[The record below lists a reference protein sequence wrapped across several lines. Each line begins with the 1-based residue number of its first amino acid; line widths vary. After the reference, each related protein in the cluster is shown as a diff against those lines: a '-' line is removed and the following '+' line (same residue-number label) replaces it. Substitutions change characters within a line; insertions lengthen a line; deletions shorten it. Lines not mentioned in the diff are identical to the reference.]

1 MKRNDFRI
9 HPTASL
15 FFGCFLALTLGCTKP
30 TTEIGLG
37 LQPAS
42 ELLDVVVIDTVT
54 VELATLREDSLR
66 TDRLSTG
73 LVGSV
78 YVPRFGQVRASLAT
92 QLRLSATDLNFGEN
106 PVADSLFLQL
116 RYTGDFYGRLSP
128 SSFSVQPLAD
138 NLSFDSAYYSSWT
151 PQTTGDE
158 WVSPSAGA
166 MDLRPADELILG
178 EDTLPPTL
186 RIPLRTDLGQ
196 TLVGLDSSTY
206 DENASWFDVVP
217 GILVQ
222 PLDVRHGAP
231 AFDINSGLSVMR
243 LHYHND
249 TDTSFYD
256 FLISPL
262 SARMNLFEH
271 VFEGD
276 LAVLDVDESME
287 EWAGTERAYVLSAAG
302 TKVRLRFPH
311 LAAFQDSLM
320 DVPTVLKAE
329 LVLPAEPESFD
340 KPIPAPDRL
349 FVLLENA
356 EGNLSE
362 TPDEGA
368 PIPVDGTYDATRK
381 SYVFNLSSTVQ
392 ALMKGELDGRE
403 LYLVSSRRG
412 ISVSSVVLKGTTVD
426 DPARLTLTLG
436 R

>member
-9 HPTASL
+9 HPTVSL
-15 FFGCFLALTLGCTKP
+15 FLGCFLALTLGCTKP
-30 TTEIGLG
+30 TTDIGLG

-138 NLSFDSAYYSSWT
+138 SLSFDSAYYSSWT

-158 WVSPSAGA
+158 WVSPLAGA

-196 TLVGLDSSTY
+196 TLVDLDSSTY
-206 DENASWFDVVP
+206 DENASWFEVVP

-222 PLDVRHGAP
+222 SLDVRHGAP

-276 LAVLDVDESME
+276 LAVLDADESVE
-287 EWAGTERAYVLSAAG
+287 EWPGTERAYVLSASG
-302 TKVRLRFPH
+302 TKARLRFPH
-311 LAAFQDSLM
+311 LAAFQDSLT
-320 DVPTVLKAE
+320 DIPTVLKAE
-329 LVLPAEPESFD
+329 LVLPVEPESFD

-349 FVLLENA
+349 FVLLENV

-362 TPDEGA
+362 TPDEEA

-381 SYVFNLSSTVQ
+381 AYVFNLSSTVQ

-412 ISVSSVVLKGTTVD
+412 ISVSSVVLKGTQVD

>member
-1 MKRNDFRI
+1 MKRNDFCI
-9 HPTASL
+9 HPTVSL
-15 FFGCFLALTLGCTKP
+15 FLGCFLALTLGCTKP
-30 TTEIGLG
+30 TTDIGLG

-78 YVPRFGQVRASLAT
+78 YVPRFGQVQASLAT

-128 SSFSVQPLAD
+128 SSFSVQPLSD
-138 NLSFDSAYYSSWT
+138 SLSFDSAYYSSWT

-158 WVSPSAGA
+158 WVSPLAGA

-178 EDTLPPTL
+178 GDTLPPTL

-196 TLVGLDSSTY
+196 TLVDLDSSTY
-206 DENASWFDVVP
+206 DENASWFGVVP

-276 LAVLDVDESME
+276 LAVLDADEAVE
-287 EWAGTERAYVLSAAG
+287 EWAGTERAYVLSASG

-311 LAAFQDSLM
+311 LAAFQDSLA

-329 LVLPAEPESFD
+329 LELPVESESFD

-349 FVLLENA
+349 FVLLENT

-362 TPDEGA
+362 TPDEEA

-381 SYVFNLSSTVQ
+381 AYVFNLSSTVQ

-412 ISVSSVVLKGTTVD
+412 VSVSSVVLKGTQVD

>member
-15 FFGCFLALTLGCTKP
+15 FLGCFLALILGCTKP
-30 TTEIGLG
+30 TTDIGLG

-78 YVPRFGQVRASLAT
+78 YVPRFGQVKASLAT

-138 NLSFDSAYYSSWT
+138 SLSFDSAYYSSWT
-151 PQTTGDE
+151 PPTTGDE
-158 WVSPSAGA
+158 WVSPLAGA

-196 TLVGLDSSTY
+196 TLVDLDSSTY
-206 DENASWFDVVP
+206 DENASWFEVIP
-217 GILVQ
+217 GVLVQ
-222 PLDVRHGAP
+222 PLDVLHGAL

-271 VFEGD
+271 VFEGE
-276 LAVLDVDESME
+276 LAVLDVDESVE
-287 EWAGTERAYVLSAAG
+287 ELAGTERAYVLSASG

-311 LAAFQDSLM
+311 LAAFQDSLA

-329 LVLPAEPESFD
+329 LVLPVEPESFD
-340 KPIPAPDRL
+340 KPVPAPDRL
-349 FVLLENA
+349 FVLLENE
-356 EGNLSE
+356 EGSLSE
-362 TPDEGA
+362 TPDEEA

-381 SYVFNLSSTVQ
+381 AYVFNLSSTVQ
-392 ALMKGELDGRE
+392 ALMKGDLDGRE

-412 ISVSSVVLKGTTVD
+412 ISVSSVVLKGTQVD

>member
-9 HPTASL
+9 HPTVSL
-15 FFGCFLALTLGCTKP
+15 FLGCFLALAFGCTKP
-30 TTEIGLG
+30 TTDIGLG

-66 TDRLSTG
+66 TERLSTG

-128 SSFSVQPLAD
+128 SSFSVQPLTD
-138 NLSFDSAYYSSWT
+138 SLSYDSSYYSSWT

-158 WVSPSAGA
+158 WVSPLTGA

-196 TLVGLDSSTY
+196 TLVNLDSSTY
-206 DENASWFDVVP
+206 DENASWFAVVP

-222 PLDVRHGAP
+222 PLDVLHGAL

-271 VFEGD
+271 VFEGE
-276 LAVLDVDESME
+276 LAVLDADESVE
-287 EWAGTERAYVLSAAG
+287 ELAGSERAYVLSASG

-311 LAAFQDSLM
+311 LAAFQDSLA

-329 LVLPAEPESFD
+329 LVLPVEPESFD
-340 KPIPAPDRL
+340 KPVPAPDRL
-349 FVLLENA
+349 FVLLENE

-362 TPDEGA
+362 TPDEEA

-381 SYVFNLSSTVQ
+381 AYVFNLSSTVQ
-392 ALMKGELDGRE
+392 ALMKGDLDGRE

-412 ISVSSVVLKGTTVD
+412 VSVSSVVLKGTQVD

>member
-9 HPTASL
+9 HPTVSL
-15 FFGCFLALTLGCTKP
+15 FLGCFLALTLGCTKP
-30 TTEIGLG
+30 TTDIGLG

-78 YVPRFGQVRASLAT
+78 YVPRFGQVQASLAT

-128 SSFSVQPLAD
+128 SSFSVQPLSD
-138 NLSFDSAYYSSWT
+138 SLSFDSAYYSSWT

-158 WVSPSAGA
+158 WVSPLAGA

-178 EDTLPPTL
+178 GDTLPPTL

-196 TLVGLDSSTY
+196 TLVDLDSSTY
-206 DENASWFDVVP
+206 DENASWFGVVP

-222 PLDVRHGAP
+222 TLDVRHGAP

-276 LAVLDVDESME
+276 LAVLDADEAVE
-287 EWAGTERAYVLSAAG
+287 EWAGTERAYVLSASG

-311 LAAFQDSLM
+311 LAAFQDSLA
-320 DVPTVLKAE
+320 DVTTVLKAE
-329 LVLPAEPESFD
+329 LELPVESESFD

-349 FVLLENA
+349 FVLLENT

-362 TPDEGA
+362 TPDEEA

-381 SYVFNLSSTVQ
+381 AYVFNLSSTVQ

-412 ISVSSVVLKGTTVD
+412 VSVSSVVLKGTQVD

>member
-9 HPTASL
+9 HPTVSL
-15 FFGCFLALTLGCTKP
+15 FLGCFLALTLGCTKP
-30 TTEIGLG
+30 TTDIGLG

-78 YVPRFGQVRASLAT
+78 YVPRFGQVQASLAT

-128 SSFSVQPLAD
+128 SSFSVQPLSD
-138 NLSFDSAYYSSWT
+138 SLSFDSAYYSSWT

-158 WVSPSAGA
+158 WVSPLAGA

-178 EDTLPPTL
+178 GDTLPPTL

-196 TLVGLDSSTY
+196 TLVDLDSSTY
-206 DENASWFDVVP
+206 DENASWFGVVP

-222 PLDVRHGAP
+222 TLDVRHGAP

-276 LAVLDVDESME
+276 LAVLDADEAVE
-287 EWAGTERAYVLSAAG
+287 EWAGTERAYVLSASG

-311 LAAFQDSLM
+311 LAAFQDSLA

-329 LVLPAEPESFD
+329 LELPVESESFD

-349 FVLLENA
+349 FVLLENT

-362 TPDEGA
+362 TPDEEA

-381 SYVFNLSSTVQ
+381 AYVFNLSSTVQ

-412 ISVSSVVLKGTTVD
+412 VSVSSVVLKGTQVD

>member
-9 HPTASL
+9 HPTVSL
-15 FFGCFLALTLGCTKP
+15 FLGCFLALTPGCTKP
-30 TTEIGLG
+30 TTDIGLG

-78 YVPRFGQVRASLAT
+78 YVPRFGQVKASLAT

-138 NLSFDSAYYSSWT
+138 SLSFDSAYYSSWT
-151 PQTTGDE
+151 PPTTGDE
-158 WVSPSAGA
+158 WVSPLAGA

-196 TLVGLDSSTY
+196 TLVDLDSSTY
-206 DENASWFDVVP
+206 DENASWFEVIP
-217 GILVQ
+217 GVLVQ
-222 PLDVRHGAP
+222 PLDVLHGAL

-271 VFEGD
+271 VFEGE
-276 LAVLDVDESME
+276 LAVLDVDESVE
-287 EWAGTERAYVLSAAG
+287 ELAGTERAYVLSASG

-311 LAAFQDSLM
+311 LAAFQDSLA

-329 LVLPAEPESFD
+329 LVLPVEPESFD
-340 KPIPAPDRL
+340 KPVPAPDRL
-349 FVLLENA
+349 FVLLENE
-356 EGNLSE
+356 EGSLSE
-362 TPDEGA
+362 TPDEEA

-381 SYVFNLSSTVQ
+381 AYVFNLSSTVQ
-392 ALMKGELDGRE
+392 ALMKGDLDGRE

-412 ISVSSVVLKGTTVD
+412 VSVSSVVLKGTQVD

>member
-9 HPTASL
+9 HPTVSL
-15 FFGCFLALTLGCTKP
+15 FLGCFLALTLGCTKP
-30 TTEIGLG
+30 TTDIGLG

-42 ELLDVVVIDTVT
+42 ELLDVVVVDTVT
-54 VELATLREDSLR
+54 IELATLREDSLR

-78 YVPRFGQVRASLAT
+78 YVPRFGQVQASLAT
-92 QLRLSATDLNFGEN
+92 QLRLSATDLNFGES

-128 SSFSVQPLAD
+128 SSFSVQPLSD
-138 NLSFDSAYYSSWT
+138 SLSFDSAYYSSWT

-158 WVSPSAGA
+158 WVSPLAGA
-166 MDLRPADELILG
+166 MDLRPADELIFG
-178 EDTLPPTL
+178 GDTLPPTL

-196 TLVGLDSSTY
+196 TLVDLDSSTY
-206 DENASWFDVVP
+206 DENASWFGVVP

-222 PLDVRHGAP
+222 TLDVRHGAP

-262 SARMNLFEH
+262 SARMNLFAH

-276 LAVLDVDESME
+276 LAVLDADEAVE
-287 EWAGTERAYVLSAAG
+287 EWAGTDRAYVLSASG

-311 LAAFQDSLM
+311 LAAFQDSLA

-329 LVLPAEPESFD
+329 LVLPVESESFD

-349 FVLLENA
+349 FVLLENT

-362 TPDEGA
+362 TPDEEA

-381 SYVFNLSSTVQ
+381 AYVFNLSSTVQ

-403 LYLVSSRRG
+403 LYLVSNRRG
-412 ISVSSVVLKGTTVD
+412 VSVSSVVLKGTQVD

>member
-1 MKRNDFRI
+1 
-9 HPTASL
+9 
-15 FFGCFLALTLGCTKP
+15 
-30 TTEIGLG
+30 
-37 LQPAS
+37 
-42 ELLDVVVIDTVT
+42 
-54 VELATLREDSLR
+54 
-66 TDRLSTG
+66 
-73 LVGSV
+73 
-78 YVPRFGQVRASLAT
+78 
-92 QLRLSATDLNFGEN
+92 
-106 PVADSLFLQL
+106 
-116 RYTGDFYGRLSP
+116 
-128 SSFSVQPLAD
+128 
-138 NLSFDSAYYSSWT
+138 
-151 PQTTGDE
+151 
-158 WVSPSAGA
+158 
-166 MDLRPADELILG
+166 
-178 EDTLPPTL
+178 
-186 RIPLRTDLGQ
+186 
-196 TLVGLDSSTY
+196 
-206 DENASWFDVVP
+206 
-217 GILVQ
+217 
-222 PLDVRHGAP
+222 
-231 AFDINSGLSVMR
+231 
-243 LHYHND
+243 
-249 TDTSFYD
+249 
-256 FLISPL
+256 
-262 SARMNLFEH
+262 MNLFEH

-276 LAVLDVDESME
+276 LGVLDVDESVE
-287 EWAGTERAYVLSAAG
+287 EWAGTERAYVLSASG

>member
-9 HPTASL
+9 HPTVSL
-15 FFGCFLALTLGCTKP
+15 FLGCFLALTLGCTKP
-30 TTEIGLG
+30 TTDIGLG
-37 LQPAS
+37 LQPTS

-78 YVPRFGQVRASLAT
+78 YVPRFGQVQASLAT

-138 NLSFDSAYYSSWT
+138 SLSFDSAYYSSWT

-158 WVSPSAGA
+158 WVSPLAGA

-196 TLVGLDSSTY
+196 TLVDLDSSTY
-206 DENASWFDVVP
+206 DENASWFGVVP
-217 GILVQ
+217 GILIQ

-276 LAVLDVDESME
+276 LSILDADESVDAWE
-287 EWAGTERAYVLSAAG
+287 GTERAYVLSASG

-311 LAAFQDSLM
+311 LRAFQDSLA

-329 LVLPAEPESFD
+329 LVLSVEPESFD

-362 TPDEGA
+362 TPDEEA

-381 SYVFNLSSTVQ
+381 AYVFNLSSTVQ

-412 ISVSSVVLKGTTVD
+412 ISVSSVVLKGTQVD